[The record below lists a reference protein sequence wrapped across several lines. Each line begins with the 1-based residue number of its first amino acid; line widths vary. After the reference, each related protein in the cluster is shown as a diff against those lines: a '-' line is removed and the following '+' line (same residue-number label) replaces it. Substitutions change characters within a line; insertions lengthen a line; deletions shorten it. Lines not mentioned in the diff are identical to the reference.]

1 MENLYLIMLV
11 IMAALAIIDISVGV
25 SNDAVN
31 FLNSAVGSKVAPF
44 KTIMIVAT
52 AGILIGALFSSGM
65 MEIARS
71 GIFVPSMFSFEDVMI
86 IFLTVMVADII
97 LLDIFNYIGFPTST
111 TVSIVFELLG
121 AAFCIALIKILTD
134 SGLSN
139 QIADYINTN
148 KVSEIVISI
157 LLSVILSFILGAIIQ
172 YISRIFFTFS
182 SDERIKKSGAVYGGI
197 AITAI
202 SFFLLIKGMKNLSF
216 IPQDVNTW
224 IQSNQMLI
232 IGISLVFWT
241 LISQLLIS
249 VFKINILKVIIL
261 VGTFALAM
269 AFAGNDLVN
278 FIGVPIAAIQS
289 YGFFIQSGATDPSTF
304 MMNDLASN
312 EIVAPFYYLLIAG
325 LVMTVTLWTSKK
337 ALNVMQTELSLSNQN
352 AGTEKFNPNFLS
364 RIIVRGF
371 VYIGKLSNATLPARL
386 QIRINSRFE
395 KPIVKQSKNKEEIH
409 FDMIRAS
416 VNLIVASI
424 LISIGTS
431 MKLPLSTT
439 YVTFMVAM
447 GTSLADRAWDR
458 DSAVFRVAGVFNV
471 IGGWFLTGLSAFMI
485 SASIAA
491 VMFFGGQVGMA
502 AMFVLLIFIL
512 YRSNKQYRQKAKNNA
527 QTDVPVFDDE
537 DVASIQKIN
546 HKNTQQIAKI
556 IEKLDGKFGNSI
568 LSLEQDNSKLL
579 IDNKKSIKKLNKSID
594 SLKSDFYLLIKKVEP
609 NVMESSKY
617 LIKSYGNLQNII
629 LGLDFINNAAIAHIS
644 NNHKSLKKSQIKD
657 LVKIDQNFSDL
668 LTATKDFF
676 LQPNST
682 KAFKI
687 NELSE
692 KTREII
698 DFAMS
703 REISRIKKDKTS
715 QKSNTLF
722 MSILLESNYVVDRVN
737 KLVSSYELNGIDN
750 YKG

>member
-1 MENLYLIMLV
+1 
-11 IMAALAIIDISVGV
+11 MAVLAIIDISVGV

-44 KTIMIVAT
+44 KTIMIVASV
-52 AGILIGALFSSGM
+52 GILIGALFSSGM

-71 GIFVPSMFSFEDVMI
+71 GIFVPSMFSFQDVMI
-86 IFLTVMVADII
+86 IFLTVMIADII

-121 AAFCIALIKILTD
+121 AAFCIALIKIITD

-139 QIADYINTN
+139 QILDYINTE

-157 LLSVILSFILGAIIQ
+157 LLSVVLSFILGAIIQ

-182 SDERIKKSGAVYGGI
+182 SDERIKKSGAVFGGI

-216 IPQDVNTW
+216 IPQDVNSW
-224 IQSNQMLI
+224 IQSNQLLI
-232 IGISLVFWT
+232 IGISFVLWT

-261 VGTFALAM
+261 IGTFALAM

-289 YGFFIQSGATDPSTF
+289 YGFFVESGATDPSSY
-304 MMNDLASN
+304 MMSDLANN
-312 EIVAPFYYLLIAG
+312 EIVAPFYYLLFAG
-325 LVMTVTLWTSKK
+325 IVMTLTLWTSKK
-337 ALNVMQTELSLSNQN
+337 ALNVMETELSLSNQN
-352 AGTEKFNPNFLS
+352 AGAEKFNPNFLS

-395 KPIVKQSKNKEEIH
+395 KPIVSQSKNKEEIH

-431 MKLPLSTT
+431 LKLPLSTT

-471 IGGWFLTGLSAFMI
+471 IGGWFLTGLSAFML
-485 SASIAA
+485 SATIAA
-491 VMFFGGQVGMA
+491 IMFFGGQVGIVVMVA
-502 AMFVLLIFIL
+502 LLAFIM
-512 YRSNKQYRQKAKNNA
+512 YRSTKQYREKIKNKA
-527 QTDVPVFDDE
+527 QTDVPSFDDE
-537 DVASIQKIN
+537 DIASIQKIN
-546 HKNTQQIAKI
+546 QKNTQQIAKI
-556 IEKLDGKFGNSI
+556 IEKLEGRFGNSI
-568 LSLEQDNSKLL
+568 ISLEQDNNKLL

-594 SLKSDFYLLIKKVEP
+594 GLKSEFYLLIKKVEP
-609 NVMESSKY
+609 NVMDSSKY

-644 NNHKSLKKSQIKD
+644 NNHKSLKKTQIKD
-657 LVKIDQNFSDL
+657 LIKIDQNFSDL

-676 LQPNST
+676 LQPDSQQ
-682 KAFKI
+682 AYKI

-722 MSILLESNYVVDRVN
+722 MSILLESNYVVDRIN
-737 KLVSSYELNGIDN
+737 KLVSSYESNII
-750 YKG
+750 

>member
-1 MENLYLIMLV
+1 MENLYLIMLI
-11 IMAALAIIDISVGV
+11 IMAVLAIIDIAVGV

-44 KTIMIVAT
+44 KTIMIVASV
-52 AGILIGALFSSGM
+52 GILIGALFSSGM

-71 GIFVPSMFSFEDVMI
+71 GIFVPSMFSFQDVMI
-86 IFLTVMVADII
+86 IFLTVMIADII

-121 AAFCIALIKILTD
+121 AAFCIALIKIITD

-139 QIADYINTN
+139 QILDYINTE
-148 KVSEIVISI
+148 KVSEIVVSI
-157 LLSVILSFILGAIIQ
+157 LLSVVLSFILGAIIQ

-182 SDERIKKSGAVYGGI
+182 SDERIKKSGAVFGGI

-216 IPQDVNTW
+216 IPQDVNSW
-224 IQSNQMLI
+224 IQSNQLLI
-232 IGISLVFWT
+232 IGISFVLWT

-261 VGTFALAM
+261 IGTFALAM

-289 YGFFIQSGATDPSTF
+289 YGFFVESGATDPSSY
-304 MMNDLASN
+304 MMSDLANN
-312 EIVAPFYYLLIAG
+312 EIVAPFYYLLFAG
-325 LVMTVTLWTSKK
+325 IVMTLTLWTSKK
-337 ALNVMQTELSLSNQN
+337 ALNVMETELSLSNQN
-352 AGTEKFNPNFLS
+352 AGAEKFNPNFLS

-371 VYIGKLSNATLPARL
+371 VYIGKLSNSTLPARL

-395 KPIVKQSKNKEEIH
+395 KPIVSQSKNKEEIH

-431 MKLPLSTT
+431 LKLPLSTT

-471 IGGWFLTGLSAFMI
+471 IGGWFLTGLSAFML
-485 SASIAA
+485 SATIAA
-491 VMFFGGQVGMA
+491 IMFFGGQVGIVVMVA
-502 AMFVLLIFIL
+502 LLAFIM
-512 YRSNKQYRQKAKNNA
+512 YRSTKQYREKIKNKA
-527 QTDVPVFDDE
+527 QTDVPSFDDE
-537 DVASIQKIN
+537 DIASIQKIN
-546 HKNTQQIAKI
+546 QKNTQQIAKI
-556 IEKLDGKFGNSI
+556 IEKLEGRFGNSI
-568 LSLEQDNSKLL
+568 ISLEQDNNKLL

-594 SLKSDFYLLIKKVEP
+594 GLKSEFYLLIKKVEP
-609 NVMESSKY
+609 NVMDSSKY

-644 NNHKSLKKSQIKD
+644 NNHKSLKKTQIKD
-657 LVKIDQNFSDL
+657 LIKIDQNFSDL

-676 LQPNST
+676 LQPDSQQ
-682 KAFKI
+682 AYKI

-722 MSILLESNYVVDRVN
+722 MSILLESNYVVDRIN
-737 KLVSSYELNGIDN
+737 KLVSSYESNII
-750 YKG
+750 

>member
-1 MENLYLIMLV
+1 MENLYLIMLI
-11 IMAALAIIDISVGV
+11 IMAVLAIIDIAVGV

-44 KTIMIVAT
+44 KTIMIVASV
-52 AGILIGALFSSGM
+52 GILIGALFSSGM

-71 GIFVPSMFSFEDVMI
+71 GIFVPSMFSFQDVMI
-86 IFLTVMVADII
+86 IFLTVMIADII

-121 AAFCIALIKILTD
+121 AAFCIALIKIITD

-139 QIADYINTN
+139 QILDYINTE
-148 KVSEIVISI
+148 KVSEIVVSI
-157 LLSVILSFILGAIIQ
+157 LLSVVLSFILGAIIQ

-182 SDERIKKSGAVYGGI
+182 SDERIKKSGAVFGGI

-216 IPQDVNTW
+216 IPQDANSW
-224 IQSNQMLI
+224 IQSNQLLI
-232 IGISLVFWT
+232 IGISFVLWT

-261 VGTFALAM
+261 IGTFALAM

-289 YGFFIQSGATDPSTF
+289 YGFFVESGATDPSSY
-304 MMNDLASN
+304 MMSDLANN
-312 EIVAPFYYLLIAG
+312 EIVAPFYYLLFAG
-325 LVMTVTLWTSKK
+325 IVMTLTLWTSKK
-337 ALNVMQTELSLSNQN
+337 ALNVMETELSLSNQN
-352 AGTEKFNPNFLS
+352 AGAEKFNPNFLS

-395 KPIVKQSKNKEEIH
+395 KPIVSQSKNTEEIH

-431 MKLPLSTT
+431 LKLPLSTT

-471 IGGWFLTGLSAFMI
+471 IGGWFLTGLSAFML
-485 SASIAA
+485 SATIAA
-491 VMFFGGQVGMA
+491 IMFFGGQVGIVVMVA
-502 AMFVLLIFIL
+502 LLAFIM
-512 YRSNKQYRQKAKNNA
+512 YRSTKQYREKIKNKA
-527 QTDVPVFDDE
+527 QTDVPSFDDE
-537 DVASIQKIN
+537 DIASIQKIN
-546 HKNTQQIAKI
+546 QKNTQQIAKI
-556 IEKLDGKFGNSI
+556 IEKLEGRFGNSI
-568 LSLEQDNSKLL
+568 ISLEQDNNKLL

-594 SLKSDFYLLIKKVEP
+594 GLKSEFYLLIKKVEP
-609 NVMESSKY
+609 NVMDSSKY

-644 NNHKSLKKSQIKD
+644 NNHKSLKKAQIKD
-657 LVKIDQNFSDL
+657 LIKIDQNFSDL

-676 LQPNST
+676 LQPDSQQ
-682 KAFKI
+682 AYKI

-722 MSILLESNYVVDRVN
+722 MSILLESNYVVDRIN
-737 KLVSSYELNGIDN
+737 KLVSSYESNII
-750 YKG
+750 

>member
-1 MENLYLIMLV
+1 
-11 IMAALAIIDISVGV
+11 MAVLAIIDIGVGV

-44 KTIMIVAT
+44 KTIMIVASV
-52 AGILIGALFSSGM
+52 GILIGALFSSGM

-71 GIFVPSMFSFEDVMI
+71 GIFVPSMFSFQDVMI
-86 IFLTVMVADII
+86 IFLTVMIADII

-121 AAFCIALIKILTD
+121 AAFCIALIKIITD

-139 QIADYINTN
+139 QILDYINTE

-157 LLSVILSFILGAIIQ
+157 LLSVVLSFILGAIIQ

-182 SDERIKKSGAVYGGI
+182 SDERIKKSGAVFGGI

-216 IPQDVNTW
+216 IPQDVNSW
-224 IQSNQMLI
+224 IQSNQLLI
-232 IGISLVFWT
+232 IGISFVLWT

-261 VGTFALAM
+261 IGTFALAM

-289 YGFFIQSGATDPSTF
+289 YGFFVESGATDPSSY
-304 MMNDLASN
+304 MMSDLANN
-312 EIVAPFYYLLIAG
+312 EIVAPFYYLLFAG
-325 LVMTVTLWTSKK
+325 IVMTLTLWTSKK
-337 ALNVMQTELSLSNQN
+337 ALNVMETELSLSNQN
-352 AGTEKFNPNFLS
+352 AGAEKFNPNFLS

-395 KPIVKQSKNKEEIH
+395 KPIVSQSKNKEEIH

-431 MKLPLSTT
+431 LKLPLSTT

-471 IGGWFLTGLSAFMI
+471 IGGWFLTGLSAFML
-485 SASIAA
+485 SATIAA
-491 VMFFGGQVGMA
+491 IMFFGGQVGIVVMVA
-502 AMFVLLIFIL
+502 LLAFIM
-512 YRSNKQYRQKAKNNA
+512 YRSTKQYREKIKNKA
-527 QTDVPVFDDE
+527 QTDVPSFDDE
-537 DVASIQKIN
+537 DIASIQKIN
-546 HKNTQQIAKI
+546 QKNTQQIAKI
-556 IEKLDGKFGNSI
+556 IEKLEGRFGNSI
-568 LSLEQDNSKLL
+568 ISLEQDNNKLL

-594 SLKSDFYLLIKKVEP
+594 GLKSEFYLLIKKVEP
-609 NVMESSKY
+609 NVMDSSKY

-644 NNHKSLKKSQIKD
+644 NNHKSLKKTQIKD
-657 LVKIDQNFSDL
+657 LIKIDQNFSDL

-676 LQPNST
+676 LQPDSQQ
-682 KAFKI
+682 AYKI

-722 MSILLESNYVVDRVN
+722 MSILLESNYVVDRIN
-737 KLVSSYELNGIDN
+737 KLVSSYESNII
-750 YKG
+750 